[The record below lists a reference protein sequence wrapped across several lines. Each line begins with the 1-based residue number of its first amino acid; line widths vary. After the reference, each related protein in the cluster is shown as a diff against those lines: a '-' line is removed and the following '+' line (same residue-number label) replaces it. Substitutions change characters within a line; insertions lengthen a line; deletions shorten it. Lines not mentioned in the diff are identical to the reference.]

1 MGIVVADGS
10 MRCSTAIIVMSAV
23 KCSLFLISFRV
34 RCPFCFCPLRNR
46 KKTKRKRERERERGK
61 AEARLL
67 ANERAVLLEATTS

>member
-23 KCSLFLISFRV
+23 KCSLFLISFRM

-46 KKTKRKRERERERGK
+46 KKNKRKRERERGE

-67 ANERAVLLEATTS
+67 ANERGVLLEATTS